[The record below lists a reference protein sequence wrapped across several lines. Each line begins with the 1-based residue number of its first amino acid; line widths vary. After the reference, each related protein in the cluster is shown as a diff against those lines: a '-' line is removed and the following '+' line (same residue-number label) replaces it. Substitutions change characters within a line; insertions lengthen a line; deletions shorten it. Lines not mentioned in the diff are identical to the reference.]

1 MLLYLLQKKIV
12 LAEVRTR
19 RTPIGTAMPT
29 ATFVVVLWLLE
40 EGVTVTLAL
49 SLVLPILFVAS
60 VVKGATVEPLERS

>member
-1 MLLYLLQKKIV
+1 
-12 LAEVRTR
+12 
-19 RTPIGTAMPT
+19 MPT